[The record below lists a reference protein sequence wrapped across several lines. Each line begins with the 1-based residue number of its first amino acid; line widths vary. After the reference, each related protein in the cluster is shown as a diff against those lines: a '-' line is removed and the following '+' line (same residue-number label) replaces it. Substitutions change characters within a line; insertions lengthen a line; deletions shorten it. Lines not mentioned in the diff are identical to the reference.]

1 MTEEFSASS
10 PTELISFL
18 IETPTDTRELSEY
31 CG

>member
-18 IETPTDTRELSEY
+18 IETTSTDTRELS
-31 CG
+31 